1 MKKHQTIAEA
11 GIMILSMAMIF
22 LAGCTTEEQREAARQ
37 YREEAESFLEEG
49 QYDEARKAMEQA
61 LEQTPE
67 DEELLAASDKMN
79 QEIDRKIDEING
91 YNATMEAARQA
102 IEADDAAA
110 LDALQERDRKSVV

>member
-91 YNATMEAARQA
+91 YNATMEAARQIGRA
-102 IEADDAAA
+102 H
-110 LDALQERDRKSVV
+110 V